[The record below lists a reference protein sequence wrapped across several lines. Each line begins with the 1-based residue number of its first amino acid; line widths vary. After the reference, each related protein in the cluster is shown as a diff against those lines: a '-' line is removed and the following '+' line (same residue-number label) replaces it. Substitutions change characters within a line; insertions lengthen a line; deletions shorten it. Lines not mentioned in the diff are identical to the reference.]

1 MTMEHKKRIITI
13 SIIGSILLIIGII
26 LLPVGQNLITKILH
40 QKLATLP
47 DNPGYILWRD
57 MDIPI
62 YQSFY
67 LFNITNQDETLNGG
81 RPNVKEIGPFV
92 YRINITKGEIGFNQ
106 SQTIVSYLE
115 KKQFH
120 FKANLS
126 AYDLQTQVCHQ

>member
-67 LFNITNQDETLNGG
+67 LFNITNPDETLNGG

-92 YRINITKGEIGFNQ
+92 YRINITKDNNHEY
-106 SQTIVSYLE
+106 TIINCL
-115 KKQFH
+115 
-120 FKANLS
+120 
-126 AYDLQTQVCHQ
+126 